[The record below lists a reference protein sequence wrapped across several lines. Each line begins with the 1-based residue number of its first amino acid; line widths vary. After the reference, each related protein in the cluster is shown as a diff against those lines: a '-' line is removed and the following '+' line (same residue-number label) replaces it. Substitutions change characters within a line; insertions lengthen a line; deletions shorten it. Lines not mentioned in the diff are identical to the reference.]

1 MTIFWKIVVSWL
13 ALVVVVALSFLLFS
27 HSQIT
32 LQSQIV
38 NSLLFLIGIVSIN
51 IFLRER
57 NRRSKVI
64 FLNFSVYFLLSIGY
78 FVYPFVGVLFPQELY
93 ASHYFYQYVLCA
105 LIVVSLAFSLVYAA
119 LDTILTNMG
128 ILKKY
133 LTTAVIVGGFFLY
146 YYSPILNDPQYLYK
160 TEDIADWRIVDQ
172 TVSQL
177 KSIGIQDPKPE
188 QVSEQIGLNAWKDG
202 KPVGLLFPDENI
214 RRIQFI
220 MPYLEG
226 NNYLP
231 LLMKPLHLNVIYLDV
246 LSVVFLFT
254 FFGYQY
260 KKDPPQGAYV
270 EKILF
275 LFLPFCSL
283 EALHFYTYIMVNDFS
298 TFLQIF
304 NIAQYLVI
312 CNLLLLLVFFSL
324 RLSFISSIK
333 GEFYER
339 ELVLD
344 SEHIS
349 RWRDGIDNLVVRHF
363 LNPKTIHGRLFAPRE
378 AKSRT

>member
-1 MTIFWKIVVSWL
+1 VTIFWKIVVSWL
-13 ALVVVVALSFLLFS
+13 ALVVVVALGFLLFS

-38 NSLLFLIGIVSIN
+38 NSLLFLIGIVSLN

-57 NRRSKVI
+57 NKRSKVI

-133 LTTAVIVGGFFLY
+133 LTAAVIVVGFFLY

-177 KSIGIQDPKPE
+177 KLIGIQDPKPE
-188 QVSEQIGLNAWKDG
+188 QVSEQIGLNAWKNG

>member
-13 ALVVVVALSFLLFS
+13 ALVVVVALGFLLFS

-38 NSLLFLIGIVSIN
+38 NSLLFLIGIVSLN

-57 NRRSKVI
+57 NKRSKVI

-133 LTTAVIVGGFFLY
+133 LTAAVIVVGFFLY

-177 KSIGIQDPKPE
+177 KLIGIQDPKPE
-188 QVSEQIGLNAWKDG
+188 QVSEQIGLNAWKNG

>member
-1 MTIFWKIVVSWL
+1 VTIFWKIVVSWL
-13 ALVVVVALSFLLFS
+13 ALVVVVALGFLLFS

-38 NSLLFLIGIVSIN
+38 NSLLFLIGIVSLN

-57 NRRSKVI
+57 NKRSKVI

-133 LTTAVIVGGFFLY
+133 LTAAVIVVGFFLY

-160 TEDIADWRIVDQ
+160 TEDIADWRVVDQ

-177 KSIGIQDPKPE
+177 KLIGIQDPKPE
-188 QVSEQIGLNAWKDG
+188 QVSEQIGLNAWKNG